1 LNMNNISVDRWLD
14 HVMSKEIHEL
24 SCHRSDISNEQ
35 LRAFVEAHPM
45 LEQLDLRWNPQLTD
59 LSCLLELPND
69 LRELYLS
76 DDMQKALNSLGE
88 GYTFRVE
95 IE

>member
-1 LNMNNISVDRWLD
+1 
-14 HVMSKEIHEL
+14 
-24 SCHRSDISNEQ
+24 
-35 LRAFVEAHPM
+35 M